1 MQEMLISSKW
11 IKINSWRKKHSQRP
25 TESLFWTG
33 DYSPVQNTLNS
44 DFQKLVGYITR
55 RIYLPSFLCS
65 FCKHLYWQMLENKY
79 KASWKLHL
87 IWCNN
92 SLFGLLFTVAW
103 HRCTSAFSELHS
115 YHICAPYF
123 FSVVCSTQFHPSYFS
138 CFSCTSLQDACKSA
152 VERLHHRNQSCLDL
166 FFFCFLVFTSLSGGS
181 KQSKV

>member
-87 IWCNN
+87 IWCNH
-92 SLFGLLFTVAW
+92 SLCVWLTFHCCVTQMYLCILRAPFLSYLCSIFLFCGLF
-103 HRCTSAFSELHS
+103 HS
-115 YHICAPYF
+115 I
-123 FSVVCSTQFHPSYFS
+123 SSI
-138 CFSCTSLQDACKSA
+138 
-152 VERLHHRNQSCLDL
+152 L
-166 FFFCFLVFTSLSGGS
+166 FFLLLMHIPSRCMQVCRGETTS
-181 KQSKV
+181 